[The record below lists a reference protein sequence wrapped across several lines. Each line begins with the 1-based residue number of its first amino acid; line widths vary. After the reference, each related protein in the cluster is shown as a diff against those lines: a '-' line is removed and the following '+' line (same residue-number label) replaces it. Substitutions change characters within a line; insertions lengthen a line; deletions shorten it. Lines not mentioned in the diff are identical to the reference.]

1 MRKRAAGIISE
12 SVAKGAGVASDG
24 AAGRTSQ
31 GGIFYGWYIVAAL
44 LFMTFVSIGFRQSYG
59 LFLPSWTEEFD
70 RSVSFMSAVA
80 FAGWMVNGLAQP
92 VVGGLADR
100 YGARVVA
107 CVSVSVLGVST
118 IAMAFSV
125 NIWMLAFFYAT
136 LASFSNAGAMFTP
149 ITPLIA
155 RWFVRRRGAALSI
168 ITAGGSGGAMLLV
181 PFSAYVLEL
190 FNWRVAL
197 GVLAGIMLVL
207 VLPLVLLVVRNRP
220 AAMGLRPDGDAPGT
234 AGGSQRPQIHD
245 GPLAVS
251 HWKQAYRSAPMWQ
264 LTLTYVVCGVTTAII
279 AVHFVS
285 FAKTEGITQQTAALA
300 FGLLSFANVVSVLGV
315 GIFISDRIQRKNAL
329 TVIYAARGVGF
340 LALLVL
346 PSSVGLW
353 VFAVVAGGSW
363 LATVPQTSALTA
375 EVYGVRNVGSITGM
389 LTMVHMC
396 AGAVAVLAAGFTY
409 DYFLSYDPVW
419 LVCVVLLIG
428 ASLIAWMVREREV
441 SARYMPMRLAEA

>member
-1 MRKRAAGIISE
+1 M
-12 SVAKGAGVASDG
+12 ASD
-24 AAGRTSQ
+24 AAPGRPGK

-44 LFMTFVSIGFRQSYG
+44 LFMTFVSIGFRQSFG
-59 LFLPSWTEEFD
+59 LFLPSWRNEFGV
-70 RSVSFMSAVA
+70 SVSYMSTVA
-80 FAGWMVNGLAQP
+80 FVGWMVNGIAQP

-107 CVSVSVLGVST
+107 CVSVAVLGVST
-118 IAMAFSV
+118 LAMAFSL
-125 NIWMLAFFYAT
+125 NILMLAFFYAT

-149 ITPLIA
+149 ITPLVA

-181 PFSAYVLEL
+181 PFSAFLLEL

-197 GVLAGIMLVL
+197 AVVAGIMLVL
-207 VLPLVLLVVRNRP
+207 VLPLVMVVVRNQP
-220 AAMGLRPDGDAPGT
+220 SPMGLRPDGDTPGT
-234 AGGSQRPQIHD
+234 EDGQQRQRLVD
-245 GPLAVS
+245 GPLTVS
-251 HWKQAYRSAPMWQ
+251 HWRQAYRSSPMWQ

-285 FAKTEGITQQTAALA
+285 FANTEGISETTAALA
-300 FGLLSFANVVSVLGV
+300 FALLSFSNVASVLAV
-315 GIFISDRIQRKNAL
+315 GFLLSDRLQRKDTLAM
-329 TVIYAARGVGF
+329 VYAVRGLGF
-340 LALLVL
+340 LALLVM
-346 PSSVGLW
+346 PTPMGLW
-353 VFAVVAGGSW
+353 AFAVVAGSSW
-363 LATVPQTSALTA
+363 LATVPQTSALAA
-375 EVYGVRNVGSITGM
+375 EIYGIRNSGSITGM

-419 LVCVVLLIG
+419 VVCVVMLAG
-428 ASLIAWMVREREV
+428 ASLMASRVREREV